1 MIREALLK
9 AEALGTVAIA
19 VDAARDSRNVLALNS
34 VGPDARC
41 TRLLEGLTYSL
52 CAELGTGRF
61 TIAEALR
68 KLGYTGGAYTT
79 QTWIGKEREMLAA
92 ELNWPND
99 MTLEDLRA
107 EAKARAAFWARA
119 DGEAAE

>member
-1 MIREALLK
+1 MKPTPKPALPSAPK
-9 AEALGTVAIA
+9 RVGT
-19 VDAARDSRNVLALNS
+19 
-34 VGPDARC
+34 
-41 TRLLEGLTYSL
+41 
-52 CAELGTGRF
+52 
-61 TIAEALR
+61 
-68 KLGYTGGAYTT
+68 YTPGEYRATT
-79 QTWIGKEREMLAA
+79 EIGKEREMLAA